1 MRHHVINAYQCVIY
15 DNHVDMFSWS
25 LNVSKRK
32 VGFLIYLKDYLY
44 LKQKQVEPLST
55 NPTKWSNTLK
65 QKFVGKLPTNCLS
78 VFDHFVGLVLKG
90 LNVL

>member
-15 DNHVDMFSWS
+15 DKHVDMFSWS

-65 QKFVGKLPTNCLS
+65 QTIRWQIADELFECV
-78 VFDHFVGLVLKG
+78 
-90 LNVL
+90 